1 MAGEVAAAAITA
13 AGALGGSA
21 LSSIANSNLN
31 KKNRV
36 WQEKMYETQHQRNVE
51 LWNMQNAYNT
61 PSEQVKRLREA
72 GLNPNLM
79 YGNGS
84 AATGMADSVTSADIP
99 GTPGTIPYDFSQ
111 ASNGIADSIA
121 RYQSWQMNSLNMQK
135 VQAERENIMANTM
148 YQNAMKDKTLIGVDL
163 DRISRDWS
171 DKMHSIDY
179 LSKVAGLDRTTSETW
194 LNDARKRAVELGIT
208 QDAASFETR
217 MDLYKAQILNNK
229 ANALNAYGN
238 YQDALARV
246 SSGLYGAQAANY
258 RADTGL
264 KNQQF
269 DFLAPYYEHH
279 VNPNSSPFSQ
289 VLQSLFGWEL
299 SSREKWN
306 EIKRG
311 IKDFKFDFGK
321 VGERAKFNM
330 VNNLGIPGMLGYM
343 YWNSLPI
350 SNWFK

>member
-1 MAGEVAAAAITA
+1 MDPAVTASVVGAVGSLAGN
-13 AGALGGSA
+13 A
-21 LSSIANSNLN
+21 LSSGANANLN
-31 KKNRV
+31 KKNRE
-36 WQEKMYETQHQRNVE
+36 WQEKMYETQHQRNIE

-61 PSEQVKRLREA
+61 PVEQVKRLREA

-84 AATGMADSVTSADIP
+84 ASTGLADSVSSADVP

-111 ASNGIADSIA
+111 ASNGLADSIA
-121 RYQSWQMNSLNMQK
+121 RYQTWQMNSLNMQK

-163 DRISRDWS
+163 DKITRDWS

-194 LNDARKRAVELGIT
+194 LNNARQRAVELGIT
-208 QDAASFETR
+208 QDTASFETR

-238 YQDALARV
+238 YQDAVARV
-246 SSGLYGAQAANY
+246 ASGLYGEQARNY
-258 RADTGL
+258 RVQSNLG
-264 KNQQF
+264 QQQY
-269 DFLAPYYEHH
+269 DFLAPYYQNHI
-279 VNPNSSPFSQ
+279 NPNSGPVSQ
-289 VLQSLFGWEL
+289 IIQSLFGWEID
-299 SSREKWN
+299 SKEKWN
-306 EIKRG
+306 EIKNG
-311 IKDFKFDFGK
+311 IKDFKFSTGK

-330 VNNLGIPGMLGYM
+330 INNFGVPGMLGYM

-350 SNWFK
+350 SALFK